1 MARTHGTVKWFDEK
15 VDFGFIAPDDGGP
28 DLLVETA
35 DMLTEPPDRHLREGQ
50 QVDFDIT
57 IGSKGPQARNVC
69 CR

>member
-1 MARTHGTVKWFDEK
+1 MAGMHGTVKWFNRE

-35 DMLTEPPDRHLREGQ
+35 DVVAEPPGRQLREGQ
-50 QVDFDIT
+50 AVDFDIT
-57 IGSKGPQARNVC
+57 IGSKGPQARKVY